1 MEKKLYATIAA
12 WYILLLGIMAFALG
26 CESPESFDLAK
37 ASAQCEV
44 TNPYSI
50 TESYECQDGTYR
62 CTNADGST
70 KYKDCTYGTIYCVEV
85 CR

>member
-1 MEKKLYATIAA
+1 MRFWWILTIISVMFA
-12 WYILLLGIMAFALG
+12 IMITG

-44 TNPYSI
+44 ANPYSI

-70 KYKDCTYGTIYCVEV
+70 KYKDCMYGTIYCVEV